1 MAEVSVAVLGLGRIG
16 ASICL
21 ALKRYNARPGSA
33 NKFNV
38 TAYAPAAARV
48 KYAKDNAL
56 AERTAQYASD
66 AVRGADIVVMA
77 LPLGETEGAYNLIGQ
92 DVRSGAVVLDFSTV
106 KREANAYAQK
116 TLNPEAHFIGVTPI
130 VNPRYLFDA
139 LDEPEFAAEDLFDH
153 APTFIMAGTKAP
165 AAALDLGADFAAV
178 LGAQPQFTDIAEN
191 DVLMA
196 ISETFPKVVGAMVYV
211 LLSRTRGWDDSQRMT
226 NAAFGTTTNVF
237 MNQHP
242 DDLTAEVLHNKDTLV
257 RYLDEFSG
265 ALRSMRDLIA
275 EGDRDGVTETFG
287 RASAEY
293 ERWINRRN
301 NNRWDDDR
309 AIEAPE
315 APGIMTTLF
324 GGYMASRLRGKKDG
338 K

>member
-1 MAEVSVAVLGLGRIG
+1 MAEVTVAVLGLGRIG

-21 ALKRYNARPGSA
+21 ALKRYNGRPGSA
-33 NKFNV
+33 NKFTV
-38 TAYAPAAARV
+38 TAYSPSATRI

-77 LPLGETEGAYNLIGQ
+77 LPLGEAEGAYNLIGQ
-92 DVRSGAVVLDFSTV
+92 DIRAGAVVLDFSTV
-106 KREANAYAQK
+106 KREANTFAQK
-116 TLNPEAHFIGVTPI
+116 SLNSEVHFIGVTPI

-139 LDEPEFAAEDLFDH
+139 LDEPEYAVEDLFDN
-153 APTFIMAGTKAP
+153 APCFLMAGIKAP
-165 AAALDLGADFAAV
+165 PAALDLGADFATV
-178 LGAQPQFTDIAEN
+178 LGGQPQFIDIAEN

-196 ISETFPKVVGAMVYV
+196 ISETFPKLVGAMVYV
-211 LLSRTRGWDDSQRMT
+211 LISRTTGWDDTQRMT
-226 NAAFGTTTNVF
+226 NAAFGSTTNVF

-242 DDLTAEVLHNKDTLV
+242 EDLTGEVLANKDTVL
-257 RYLDEFSG
+257 RYLDEYTA
-265 ALRSMRDLIA
+265 ALRGIRDLIA
-275 EGDRDGVTETFG
+275 EGDRDALSETFG

-309 AIEAPE
+309 SQDTPE

-324 GGYMASRLRGKKDG
+324 GGYVASRLRGKKDG